1 MARYRLIVRHG
12 PEVAHERFD
21 DLDEAVTAMKRQTQL
36 IRQEGPL
43 EEINVIR
50 EYGPGQRVH
59 ARLELRSGGLLGRR
73 EAGMDLMGDGTLVP
87 FVGVIR
93 KEPLEIEDGE
103 SPFDAIKEALA

>member
-1 MARYRLIVRHG
+1 VARYRLTVRHG

-21 DLDEAVTAMKRQTQL
+21 DLDEAVTAMKRRTQI

-50 EYGPGQRVH
+50 EYGPSQRVH
-59 ARLELRSGGLLGRR
+59 ARLELSSGRLFNRR

-87 FVGVIR
+87 FVGVVR
-93 KEPLEIEDGE
+93 KEPLEPGDGE
-103 SPFDAIKEALA
+103 SPFDAVRTALA

>member
-1 MARYRLIVRHG
+1 MARYRLTVRHG
-12 PEVAHERFD
+12 PAVAHERFD
-21 DLDEAVTAMKRQTQL
+21 DLDEAVVAMKRQTQL
-36 IRQEGPL
+36 IRKEGPL

-59 ARLELRSGGLLGRR
+59 ARLELRSGALFRRR

-93 KEPLEIEDGE
+93 KEPLELEDGE
-103 SPFDAIKEALA
+103 SPFDAVRAALA